1 MNIPFEE
8 SIASRKKLF
17 CETHAWENIL
27 CKLFFSWE
35 FFLGK
40 PMQRN
45 KAPYFRRDVKRKR
58 RRGGRG
64 QEEGYSRQQR

>member
-1 MNIPFEE
+1 MNLPFEE

-17 CETHAWENIL
+17 CETH
-27 CKLFFSWE
+27 
-35 FFLGK
+35 
-40 PMQRN
+40 
-45 KAPYFRRDVKRKR
+45 PYFRRDVKRKR